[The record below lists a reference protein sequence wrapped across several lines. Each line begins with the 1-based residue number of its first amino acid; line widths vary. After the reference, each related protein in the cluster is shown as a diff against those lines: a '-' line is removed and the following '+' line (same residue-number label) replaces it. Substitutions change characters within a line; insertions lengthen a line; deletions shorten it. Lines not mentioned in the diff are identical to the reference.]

1 MDNGHSSQPNSSS
14 NQPDQPAWR
23 PLSRIER
30 RVLGVMVEK
39 SKTTPDIYP
48 MTVNAITTASNQ
60 KNNRNPQMQLNAD
73 DVEGALT
80 DLRDSGVVTEIHG
93 DGRSLK
99 FKHHLYEWLGVDR
112 VELAVMAELFL
123 RGEQT
128 IGDLRGRTS
137 RMEKIA
143 DLAALKPVLAG
154 LLQKDLVIALTPP
167 GRGQMVTH
175 NLYQPEQRVKL
186 QRQYGGGAAA
196 SVAADQPFDS
206 AKEVCGSEEFGRPPH
221 VITDDSVQPTLAD
234 HQARLMELEGQL
246 TVLKERIARLENLL
260 D

>member
-1 MDNGHSSQPNSSS
+1 
-14 NQPDQPAWR
+14 
-23 PLSRIER
+23 
-30 RVLGVMVEK
+30 VLGVMVEK
-39 SKTTPDIYP
+39 SKTTPVVYP
-48 MTVNAITTASNQ
+48 MTVNAITTAANQ
-60 KNNRNPQMQLNAD
+60 KNNRKPQMQLNTD
-73 DVEGALT
+73 DVEVALS
-80 DLRDSGVVTEIHG
+80 DLRESGVVTEIQG
-93 DGRSLK
+93 DGRALK

-175 NLYQPEQRVKL
+175 NLYEPEQLVKL
-186 QRQYGGGAAA
+186 QQQYGSGGAG
-196 SVAADQPFDS
+196 DQPFDS
-206 AKEVCGSEEFGRPPH
+206 ADVETGGMPGGQV
-221 VITDDSVQPTLAD
+221 VTDDSVQPTLAD
-234 HQARLMELEGQL
+234 HQAHLMELEGQL
-246 TVLKERIARLENLL
+246 TVLKERVTRLENLL